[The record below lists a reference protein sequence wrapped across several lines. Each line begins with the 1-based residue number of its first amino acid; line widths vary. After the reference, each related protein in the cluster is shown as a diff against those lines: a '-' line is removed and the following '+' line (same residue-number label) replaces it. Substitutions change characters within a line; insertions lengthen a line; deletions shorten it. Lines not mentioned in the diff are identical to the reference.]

1 MSMTSAQK
9 ELRAAASMSRCRL
22 RSTSLVRVVA
32 NTEAKNQS
40 PISNNRLNPPPMHR
54 KNVSCGVGG
63 GGERERERERER
75 PISSDAASLSAD
87 CVA

>member
-63 GGERERERERER
+63 GDREREGGRERETYFMGCCF
-75 PISSDAASLSAD
+75 AE
-87 CVA
+87 C